1 MASSIASPT
10 DAVRSLPGSVWAR
23 ARRPVTIAMA
33 SVVLVAAGLAATR
46 TGLFRVR
53 GLEVEGGSHRSRDQ
67 IARLSGVT
75 ERDNAIWLDE
85 TAVEARLLRDPWIG
99 RAEVRVD
106 LPWSVKITVTERSP
120 VAVSRLGTEATLVAA
135 DGTILGPGRGAGLPV
150 VDAPPAW
157 VDPGG
162 NRAIGEA
169 ARALAALDPML
180 RSKVR
185 RVTIGDT
192 RGLELLLTDGLR
204 VRFGPPGA
212 YAAKARVL
220 GEVVTWIEG
229 SDERIR
235 EIDVSAPSAPVVT
248 PVA

>member
-1 MASSIASPT
+1 
-10 DAVRSLPGSVWAR
+10 
-23 ARRPVTIAMA
+23 MA

-85 TAVEARLLRDPWIG
+85 TAVEARLLRDPWIA

-135 DGTILGPGRGAGLPV
+135 
-150 VDAPPAW
+150 PPAW

-162 NRAIGEA
+162 NRAIAEA